1 MRRSGARWPAGRRP
15 VLDRAAQRPAAG
27 IAARQPTV
35 WVLPEISRFVPAEAQ
50 RNLKKDVGERA
61 VVVFPDVG
69 HSIHRDSPRAF
80 VDIVTRLSE
89 GR

>member
-1 MRRSGARWPAGRRP
+1 
-15 VLDRAAQRPAAG
+15 
-27 IAARQPTV
+27 
-35 WVLPEISRFVPAEAQ
+35 VLPEISRFVPAEAQ